1 MASARA
7 CQARA
12 VRHFFPMETPL
23 KITPLRREDEEE
35 VARLLHTALVA
46 WYESRLRQ
54 GARFGESH
62 EPFRIFPRVY
72 GALDAGEGVGARDVA
87 TGELLGVCFIHDRP
101 THVAF
106 GIVATAPSAQGRG
119 VARAMME
126 PALVRAR
133 AAGKPARLVSSALNL
148 DSFSLYTR
156 LGFVPHTLFQDMVLT
171 VPESGLSVAPPVGAE
186 RVRAA
191 RMDEAGRLAS
201 FENAQR
207 GVSREKDY
215 AFFLRNEVGVWKTWV
230 LDDEREPRGEPAGF
244 LVASHDPACLMIGPG
259 QARDEATALA
269 LLWRALDA
277 MRGRTPVFLVP
288 CAGAGLVKTLY
299 AWGARNVEL
308 HVASAVG
315 PVPAARGI
323 AFPTFLPETG

>member
-1 MASARA
+1 MKI
-7 CQARA
+7 
-12 VRHFFPMETPL
+12 PPL
-23 KITPLRREDEEE
+23 IAPLGPNDEED
-35 VARLLHTALVA
+35 VARLLHTSLVA

-54 GARFGESH
+54 GSRFGESH

-72 GALDAGEGVGARDVA
+72 GALDAGEGVGARDAA
-87 TGELLGVCFIHDRP
+87 TGELLGVCFIHERP

-126 PALVRAR
+126 PALARAL

-156 LGFVPHTLFQDMVLT
+156 LGFVPHTLYQDMMLT
-171 VPESGLSVAPPVGAE
+171 VPATGLAVAPPPGAE
-186 RVRAA
+186 RVRGA
-191 RMDEAGRLAS
+191 RVDEAGRLAK
-201 FENAQR
+201 FENEQR

-215 AFFLRNEVGVWKTWV
+215 AFFMRNEVGAWRTWV
-230 LDDEREPRGEPAGF
+230 LDDEREPTGGPAGF

-259 QARDEATALA
+259 HARDEATALA

-277 MRGRTPVFLVP
+277 MRGQTPVWLVP
-288 CAGAGLVKTLY
+288 CAEAGLVRTLY

-315 PVPAARGI
+315 AVPPTRGI
-323 AFPTFLPETG
+323 TWPTFLPETG

>member
-1 MASARA
+1 MK
-7 CQARA
+7 
-12 VRHFFPMETPL
+12 TP
-23 KITPLRREDEEE
+23 PLIAPLGPNDEEA

-72 GALDAGEGVGARDVA
+72 GALDAGEGVGARDAA

-106 GIVATAPSAQGRG
+106 GIVATAPGAQGRG

-126 PALVRAR
+126 PALARAR

-156 LGFVPHTLFQDMVLT
+156 LGFAPHTLYQDMVLT
-171 VPESGLSVAPPVGAE
+171 VPTTGLVVVPPPGAE
-186 RVRAA
+186 RVRVA
-191 RMDEAGRLAS
+191 RRDEAGRLAN

-215 AFFLRNEVGVWKTWV
+215 AFFLRNEVGAWRTWV
-230 LDDEREPRGEPAGF
+230 LDDERDPTGEPAGF

-259 QARDEATALA
+259 HARDEATALA

-277 MRGRTPVFLVP
+277 MRGHTPVWLVP
-288 CAGAGLVKTLY
+288 CAEAGLVRTLY

-315 PVPAARGI
+315 AVPPARGI
-323 AFPTFLPETG
+323 TWPTFLPETG